1 MTRSGAAT
9 ASTRPYF
16 PELDG
21 VRAIAAMMVI
31 SFHFSQ
37 AWWPKKFMIFGQTGV
52 DLFFVLSGFLITTI
66 LLQARPGDWH
76 EVRNFYIRRTL
87 RIFPLYYWFL
97 AGAALF
103 GGGVSAAYWFYGQ
116 NVAEALGR
124 HLVGPGHFW
133 SLAVEEQFYLV
144 WPFVIL
150 FWPRRWLAAGMWM
163 GYAAL
168 LIARVVALPTAYGT
182 LVITL
187 TRPDG
192 LVAGGLLAYY
202 FARGLPSRAIP
213 WLGGLAAVAVL
224 ALGLQWKLM
233 SGQRVEWGQATKYSL
248 AALLYVALL
257 GLLLLTANTL
267 VHRILRSRPLREVG
281 RVSYGLYV
289 YHWMVIATV
298 PRWMGSTPLLVKA
311 LVCFALSY
319 GIAYA
324 SFYLMEKRFID
335 LKDRFAHERKFREV
349 MA

>member
-1 MTRSGAAT
+1 MSRSGAAT
-9 ASTRPYF
+9 AKTRPYF

-21 VRAIAAMMVI
+21 VRAIAALMVMA
-31 SFHFSQ
+31 FHFSQ
-37 AWWPKKFMIFGQTGV
+37 AWWQKGFMMFGQTGV

-66 LLQARPGDWH
+66 LLQAKPRDWH
-76 EVRNFYIRRTL
+76 ELRNFYIRRTL

-103 GGGVSAAYWFYGQ
+103 GGGVSAYYWFYGQ
-116 NVAEALGR
+116 NVAEALGF
-124 HLVGPGHFW
+124 HLIGPDHFW
-133 SLAVEEQFYLV
+133 SLAVEEQFYVV

-150 FWPRRWLAAGMWM
+150 FWPRRWLAAGMWL

-168 LIARVVALPTAYGT
+168 LIARFVALPTAHGS
-182 LVITL
+182 LVISL

-202 FARGLPSRAIP
+202 FAKGLAAGAKP
-213 WLGGLAAVAVL
+213 WLGGLATAAVL
-224 ALGLQWKLM
+224 ALGLQWKLTAG
-233 SGQRVEWGQATKYSL
+233 SGAGWVQATKFSL

-267 VHRILRSRPLREVG
+267 IHQFLRSTPLRAVG
-281 RVSYGLYV
+281 RISYGLYV
-289 YHWMVIATV
+289 YHQMVIATL
-298 PRWMGSTPLLVKA
+298 PRWMGSTPLVLKG
-311 LVCFALSY
+311 LVCFAVSY

-324 SFYLMEKRFID
+324 SYYLLEKRFID

-349 MA
+349 VV